1 MQPETLTSGRAEA
14 QAARVARVAPP
25 GATGV
30 ASAATTATVMLLV
43 RQAQPVRY
51 RVDMVGSPVPLAGGL
66 PALIQQRLPH
76 PPVGIARP
84 GGPMCTGFRLATA
97 ACLPMSSRTWGKQP
111 PPAMPAHPVGGDQ
124 RGCLHPSAWPNEG
137 WCRPVTP
144 RRPTGTREANGG
156 SPRRHG
162 GRTVPAWCLRLAW
175 QQSGPPRAP
184 EGDVYRAARQTG
196 PDSSLP
202 CGVDRR
208 IPPPGGASAGYQA
221 ALNRCRTT
229 RESRSRG
236 EVRTTR
242 ALGRS
247 KAHHS
252 QEGLATYDPC
262 Q

>member
-1 MQPETLTSGRAEA
+1 M
-14 QAARVARVAPP
+14 APP

-43 RQAQPVRY
+43 RQGRA
-51 RVDMVGSPVPLAGGL
+51 GSVSSGHGRFA
-66 PALIQQRLPH
+66 R
-76 PPVGIARP
+76 PVGWRASCAHSAATATPTCRHRAPGRP
-84 GGPMCTGFRLATA
+84 MGTGFRLATA

-124 RGCLHPSAWPNEG
+124 RGCLQPSAWPNEG

-144 RRPTGTREANGG
+144 RRPTARREANGG

-184 EGDVYRAARQTG
+184 QGDVYRAARQTG
-196 PDSSLP
+196 PDSSLL
-202 CGVDRR
+202 CGVDHR

-236 EVRTTR
+236 EVRTNR

-247 KAHHS
+247 KAH
-252 QEGLATYDPC
+252 
-262 Q
+262 